1 MPRTSHGR
9 ARPDG
14 VPMSPPFLLL
24 GRHHA
29 GTWLIALQLAI
40 GVVLCLQAWQAVT
53 GLHAARAT
61 PDGIDDTGLLLVP
74 WLQVTPASDPGV
86 ADVLRRLRSVPGVRA
101 ATASNQ
107 VPYGNSAWSVHVWT
121 PARPAER
128 SVVSVF
134 LGEEH
139 FGSTLGLA
147 TVRGRDFVPAEF
159 RNYAG
164 TQTDLHADLGP
175 AIISTALAEQLYGD
189 ADPLGR
195 TLLTAP
201 GARLYVVGVID
212 RVPPPASARDTRD
225 LAMLLPVRMVRAGDA
240 QFLIRHRGDAND
252 MAARISAALSDAYPS
267 VAIAPPVEMA
277 ALREA
282 ALRGPRLRA
291 RWSVGACVA
300 WWFSTLGLLMLGG
313 QRWVQ
318 AHAQEFSLRRA
329 AGATGRQVARR
340 LRCEYLG
347 LAAIAA
353 TVGLACGGWLLP
365 RVAPDGWVST
375 PSIGAMLAA
384 AAWATLAVQFA
395 AAWPARQARRIPPHL
410 VSRSPSVRL

>member
-1 MPRTSHGR
+1 
-9 ARPDG
+9 
-14 VPMSPPFLLL
+14 MSPPFLLL

-53 GLHAARAT
+53 GLRAARTA
-61 PDGIDDTGLLLVP
+61 PDGVDDAGLLLVP
-74 WLQVTPASDPGV
+74 WLQTTPATDPGV
-86 ADVLRRLRSVPGVRA
+86 ADVLRRLRTVPGVRA
-101 ATASNQ
+101 VTASNQ

-128 SVVSVF
+128 NVVSVF

-139 FGSTLGLA
+139 FGSTLGMA
-147 TVRGRDFVPAEF
+147 IVRGRDFLPGEF

-164 TQTDLHADLGP
+164 TQTDLHAGLGP
-175 AIISTALAEQLYGD
+175 AIISAALAKQLYGD

-201 GARLYVVGVID
+201 GAKLHVIGVVE
-212 RVPPPASARDTRD
+212 RVPPPAIARDVRD

-240 QFLIRHRGDAND
+240 QFLIRHDNDTHD
-252 MAARISAALSDAYPS
+252 MAARIRAALSAAYPS
-267 VAIAPPVEMA
+267 VAIAAPVEMA
-277 ALREA
+277 ALRED
-282 ALRGPRLRA
+282 ALHGPRLRV
-291 RWSVGACVA
+291 RWSVGACIA
-300 WWFSTLGLLMLGG
+300 WWLSTLGLLMLGG

-329 AGATGRQVARR
+329 TGATGRQLARR
-340 LRCEYLG
+340 LRCEYLA
-347 LAAIAA
+347 LATIAA
-353 TVGLACGGWLLP
+353 TVGLACGWLLP
-365 RVAPDGWVST
+365 RIAPDGWAAT
-375 PSIGAMLAA
+375 PSIAAMLATVG
-384 AAWATLAVQFA
+384 WATLAVQFA
-395 AAWPARQARRIPPHL
+395 AAWPARLARRIPPHL

>member
-53 GLHAARAT
+53 GLHTARVT
-61 PDGIDDTGLLLVP
+61 PDGVDDTGLLLVP
-74 WLQVTPASDPGV
+74 WLQATPTTDPGV

-107 VPYGNSAWSVHVWT
+107 APYGNSAWSVHVWT
-121 PARPAER
+121 PSRPAER
-128 SVVSVF
+128 NVVSVF

-147 TVRGRDFVPAEF
+147 TVRGRDFLPGEF

-164 TQTDLHADLGP
+164 TQTDLHAGLGP
-175 AIISTALAEQLYGD
+175 AIISAALAKQLYGD

-195 TLLTAP
+195 TLFTAP
-201 GARLYVVGVID
+201 GAKLHVVGVVE
-212 RVPPPASARDTRD
+212 RVPPPVSARDVRD

-240 QFLIRHRGDAND
+240 QFLVRHSGDAD
-252 MAARISAALSDAYPS
+252 DVAARIRSTLSAAYPS

-277 ALREA
+277 TLREA
-282 ALRGPRLRA
+282 ALQGPRLRA

-329 AGATGRQVARR
+329 AGATGRQLARR

-353 TVGLACGGWLLP
+353 TVGLACGGGLLP
-365 RVAPDGWVST
+365 RIAPDGWVST
-375 PSIGAMLAA
+375 PSLGAMLAA

-395 AAWPARQARRIPPHL
+395 AAWPARLARRIPPHL